1 MSEVENVERVPVD
14 PGGVRPGEVPDPEV
28 AERATR
34 RTFTAKYKLAVV
46 EEYERAD
53 HGERGAI
60 LRRENLY
67 SSLMTEW
74 RRQRDK
80 GALAALTAARGPKPA
95 ARPVQ
100 SGLAAENA
108 RLSAEL
114 EQAREVIRIQGE
126 LSALLEKLSSGSV
139 DRPGSRR

>member
-1 MSEVENVERVPVD
+1 MSSEETADRVD
-14 PGGVRPGEVPDPEV
+14 PVGVRPGEVPDPQV
-28 AERATR
+28 AEKAVR

-67 SSLMTEW
+67 SSLLTEW
-74 RRQRDK
+74 RRQRDR
-80 GALAALTAARGPKPA
+80 GALAGLSVPRGPKPA
-95 ARPVQ
+95 TGPTE

-108 RLSAEL
+108 RLTAEL
-114 EQAREVIRIQGE
+114 EQARDVIRIQGE
-126 LSALLEKLSSGSV
+126 LSALLEKLSSSSAEN
-139 DRPGSRR
+139 RGSRR